1 MEKKNKRR
9 LSAYYLSPLKVIK
22 DKQLSKKD
30 VRTIK
35 DNIATSMTLFHLII
49 AIFMYVLS
57 FVVMMFMSVSS
68 NWKQIETYGL
78 TSVIAQVVLMSC
90 SIVSIILI
98 IVSYLIKK
106 EQISII
112 LNRISTII
120 LFVGVA
126 AQMIL
131 GIFADAQMGFTSQPE
146 ILSASIVLVAVLM
159 LVQPSYWTDAIIL
172 NILTA
177 ISLIAITIICAISFK
192 MDGMFYYIV
201 IALAYPI
208 VTFAINNLLFYV
220 ECKNYEENIENE
232 RLTNKAYYDNLTLCK
247 NRHALKLFLDEN
259 SSKWER
265 KENLNLLIVLFD
277 IDNFKEYNDKF
288 SHLGG
293 DYCLKSIAEGIRKA
307 FPSPSL
313 DFFRYGGEEFLLF
326 FELEN
331 EEDARTTMEK
341 IRKSIEELNI
351 EAPKG
356 APQKVVTISVGGTL
370 IRSVKHFSF
379 EEQMSTV
386 DKYLYEAKNSGKDV
400 SCLDGKLI

>member
-1 MEKKNKRR
+1 MEKKIKRR
-9 LSAYYLSPLKVIK
+9 LSAYYLSPLKMIK

-68 NWKQIETYGL
+68 NWKQIETYGP
-78 TSVIAQVVLMSC
+78 TSVIAQVILMSC
-90 SIVSIILI
+90 SLASIILI
-98 IVSYLIKK
+98 IVSYFIKK

-120 LFVGVA
+120 LFVGVTT
-126 AQMIL
+126 QMIL
-131 GIFADAQMGFTSQPE
+131 GIYADAQMGFTSQPE

-159 LVQPSYWTDAIIL
+159 LIQPSYWTDAIIL

-177 ISLIAITIICAISFK
+177 ISLTTITIICAISFK
-192 MDGMFYYIV
+192 MDGIFYYIV

-331 EEDARTTMEK
+331 EEDAKATMEK

>member
-1 MEKKNKRR
+1 M
-9 LSAYYLSPLKVIK
+9 
-22 DKQLSKKD
+22 
-30 VRTIK
+30 
-35 DNIATSMTLFHLII
+35 
-49 AIFMYVLS
+49 
-57 FVVMMFMSVSS
+57 
-68 NWKQIETYGL
+68 
-78 TSVIAQVVLMSC
+78 
-90 SIVSIILI
+90 
-98 IVSYLIKK
+98 
-106 EQISII
+106 
-112 LNRISTII
+112 
-120 LFVGVA
+120 
-126 AQMIL
+126 
-131 GIFADAQMGFTSQPE
+131 
-146 ILSASIVLVAVLM
+146 
-159 LVQPSYWTDAIIL
+159 
-172 NILTA
+172 
-177 ISLIAITIICAISFK
+177 
-192 MDGMFYYIV
+192 
-201 IALAYPI
+201 
-208 VTFAINNLLFYV
+208 FYV

-331 EEDARTTMEK
+331 EEDAKATMEK

-351 EAPKG
+351 EAPNG

-379 EEQMSTV
+379 EEQMSTI

>member
-1 MEKKNKRR
+1 MEKKIKRR

-68 NWKQIETYGL
+68 NWKQIETYGP
-78 TSVIAQVVLMSC
+78 TSVIAQVILMSC
-90 SIVSIILI
+90 SLASIILI
-98 IVSYLIKK
+98 IVSYFIKK

-120 LFVGVA
+120 LFVGVTT
-126 AQMIL
+126 QMIL
-131 GIFADAQMGFTSQPE
+131 GIYADAQMGFTSQPE

-159 LVQPSYWTDAIIL
+159 LIQPSYWTDAIIL

-177 ISLIAITIICAISFK
+177 ISLTTITIICAISFK
-192 MDGMFYYIV
+192 MDGIFYYIV

-331 EEDARTTMEK
+331 EEDAKATMEK

>member
-78 TSVIAQVVLMSC
+78 TSVIAQVILMSC
-90 SIVSIILI
+90 SLASIILI
-98 IVSYLIKK
+98 IVSYFIKK

-112 LNRISTII
+112 LNRISTIV
-120 LFVGVA
+120 LFAGVTT
-126 AQMIL
+126 QMIL
-131 GIFADAQMGFTSQPE
+131 GIYADAQMGFTSQPE

-159 LVQPSYWTDAIIL
+159 LIQPSYWTDAIIL

-177 ISLIAITIICAISFK
+177 ISLIVITIICAISFK
-192 MDGMFYYIV
+192 MDGIFYYIV

>member
-1 MEKKNKRR
+1 MKKKNKRR
-9 LSAYYLSPLKVIK
+9 LSAYYLSPRKVIK

-78 TSVIAQVVLMSC
+78 TSVIAQVILMSC
-90 SIVSIILI
+90 SLASIILI
-98 IVSYLIKK
+98 IVSYFIKK
-106 EQISII
+106 ERISIV

-126 AQMIL
+126 TQMIL

-177 ISLIAITIICAISFK
+177 ISLIAITIVCAISFK
-192 MDGMFYYIV
+192 MDGIFYYIV

-277 IDNFKEYNDKF
+277 IDNSKEYNDKF

-331 EEDARTTMEK
+331 EEDAKMTMEK

-386 DKYLYEAKNSGKDV
+386 DKYLYEAKNSGKDI

>member
-9 LSAYYLSPLKVIK
+9 LNAYYLSPLKVIK

-30 VRTIK
+30 VKTIK

-98 IVSYLIKK
+98 ILTYIIKK

-120 LFVGVA
+120 LFVGVTT
-126 AQMIL
+126 QMIL

-177 ISLIAITIICAISFK
+177 ISLIAVTIICAISFK
-192 MDGMFYYIV
+192 MDGIFYYIV

-331 EEDARTTMEK
+331 EEDAKATMEK

-356 APQKVVTISVGGTL
+356 APQKIVTISVGGTL

>member
-49 AIFMYVLS
+49 AVFMYVLS

-90 SIVSIILI
+90 SLASIILI
-98 IVSYLIKK
+98 IVSYFIKK
-106 EQISII
+106 EHISII

-120 LFVGVA
+120 LFVGVTT
-126 AQMIL
+126 QMIL
-131 GIFADAQMGFTSQPE
+131 GIYADAQMGFTSQPE

-177 ISLIAITIICAISFK
+177 ISLIVITIICAISFK
-192 MDGMFYYIV
+192 MDGIFYYIV

-331 EEDARTTMEK
+331 EEDAKATMEK

>member
-9 LSAYYLSPLKVIK
+9 LSAYYLSPRKVIK

-78 TSVIAQVVLMSC
+78 TSVIAQVILMSC
-90 SIVSIILI
+90 SLASIILI
-98 IVSYLIKK
+98 IVSYFIKK

-120 LFVGVA
+120 LFVGVTT
-126 AQMIL
+126 QMIL
-131 GIFADAQMGFTSQPE
+131 GIYTDAQMGFTSQPE

-159 LVQPSYWTDAIIL
+159 LIQPSYWTDAFIL

-177 ISLIAITIICAISFK
+177 ISLIVITIICAISFK
-192 MDGMFYYIV
+192 MDGIFYYIV

-293 DYCLKSIAEGIRKA
+293 DYCLKSIAEGVRKA

-331 EEDARTTMEK
+331 KEDAKATMEK
-341 IRKSIEELNI
+341 IRKSIEGLNI
-351 EAPKG
+351 EAPEG
-356 APQKVVTISVGGTL
+356 APQKIVTISVGGTL

>member
-1 MEKKNKRR
+1 MKKRIKRR

-78 TSVIAQVVLMSC
+78 TSVIAQVILMSC
-90 SIVSIILI
+90 SLASIILI
-98 IVSYLIKK
+98 IVSYFIKK
-106 EQISII
+106 EQISIL
-112 LNRISTII
+112 LNRISTIV
-120 LFVGVA
+120 LFAGVTT
-126 AQMIL
+126 QMIL

-192 MDGMFYYIV
+192 MDGIFYYIV

-277 IDNFKEYNDKF
+277 IDNSKEYNDKF

-331 EEDARTTMEK
+331 EEDAKMTMEK

-386 DKYLYEAKNSGKDV
+386 DKYLYEAKNSGKDI

>member
-9 LSAYYLSPLKVIK
+9 LSAYYLSPHKVIK

-78 TSVIAQVVLMSC
+78 TSVIAHMVLMSC
-90 SIVSIILI
+90 SLASIILI
-98 IVSYLIKK
+98 IVSYFIKK

-112 LNRISTII
+112 LNRISTIV
-120 LFVGVA
+120 LFVGVTT
-126 AQMIL
+126 QMIL

-146 ILSASIVLVAVLM
+146 ILSASIVLIAVLM
-159 LVQPSYWTDAIIL
+159 LIQPSYWTDAIIL

-177 ISLIAITIICAISFK
+177 ISLIVITIICAISFK
-192 MDGMFYYIV
+192 MDGIFYYIV

-331 EEDARTTMEK
+331 EEDAKATMEK